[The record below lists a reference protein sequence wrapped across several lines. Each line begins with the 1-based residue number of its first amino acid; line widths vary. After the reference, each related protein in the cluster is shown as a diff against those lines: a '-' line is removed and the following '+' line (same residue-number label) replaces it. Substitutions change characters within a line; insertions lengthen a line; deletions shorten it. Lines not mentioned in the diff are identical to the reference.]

1 MAVKTAHRQICA
13 LMRQSEA
20 ALPRLTLMSSVF
32 VVLGG
37 CAMGGF
43 SLEKAVPDKTT
54 ITSSIKASQKAEPD
68 QGSISDQSAI
78 KSIVSALNFSEWG
91 KQPVPWANPD
101 TGSQGTITSIAET
114 RSDNL
119 LCRQFQTSR
128 EAFDGVS
135 IYRGETCMHPGGNW
149 TLTSFAPI

>member
-1 MAVKTAHRQICA
+1 MPRSQSALSRLA
-13 LMRQSEA
+13 LM
-20 ALPRLTLMSSVF
+20 TTVF
-32 VVLGG
+32 LVLGG

-43 SLEKAVPDKTT
+43 SLDKAVPDKSTVT
-54 ITSSIKASQKAEPD
+54 GSISTPYKAEAD
-68 QGSISDQSAI
+68 KGSISDQSAI

-101 TGSQGTITSIAET
+101 TGSQGTITAIDET
-114 RSDNL
+114 RTDNI

-135 IYRGETCMHPGGNW
+135 IYRGETCMQPGGNW
-149 TLTSFAPI
+149 ILTSFAPI

>member
-1 MAVKTAHRQICA
+1 MPR
-13 LMRQSEA
+13 SEA
-20 ALPRLTLMSSVF
+20 AFPRLALMTTVF
-32 VVLGG
+32 LVLGG

-43 SLEKAVPDKTT
+43 SLDNAVPDKST
-54 ITSSIKASQKAEPD
+54 ITGSISAPQKAEAD
-68 QGSISDQSAI
+68 RGGLSDQSTI

-101 TGSQGTITSIAET
+101 TGSQGTVTAIAET

-135 IYRGETCMHPGGNW
+135 IYRGETCMQPGGNW